1 MFDSIKKL
9 FGTAQVEEDDKSGE
23 GGLNRI
29 MVATAAIL
37 LEVANIDEEFS
48 IDERERIITILK
60 SRFHLED
67 HYVVELVELS
77 NEQRKKTIDLW
88 YFTNIINQAY
98 SSKEKEQIIESIWQ
112 VIYAD
117 GRLDKY
123 EDHIVHKLSNLLHI
137 PHSKMIQAKLKYLP
151 KE

>member
-9 FGTAQVEEDDKSGE
+9 FGTGQGEGVDKSGE
-23 GGLNRI
+23 GGPNRI

-37 LEVANIDEEFS
+37 LEVANIDEKFS
-48 IDERERIITILK
+48 NDERERILTILK
-60 SRFHLED
+60 SRFNLED
-67 HYVVELVELS
+67 DYVVELVELS
-77 NEQRKKTIDLW
+77 DEQRKKTIDLW
-88 YFTNIINQAY
+88 HFTNIINQTY

-151 KE
+151 EE

>member
-9 FGTAQVEEDDKSGE
+9 LSAGQEKEVDKSGE
-23 GGLNRI
+23 GGPNRI

-48 IDERERIITILK
+48 IDERERILTILK
-60 SRFHLED
+60 SRFNLED
-67 HYVVELVELS
+67 EYVVELLELS
-77 NEQRKKTIDLW
+77 DEQRKKTIDLW
-88 YFTNIINQAY
+88 HFTNIINQTY

-151 KE
+151 EE